1 MNLKAEQAEATR
13 TGLLAAARELFA
25 ERGYAAVGTEEI
37 VQSAR
42 VTRGAL
48 YHHFKGK
55 DDLFRAVVEIVEAEL
70 TQRIAVQ
77 AAEAASGGDPLEALR
92 AGANAFLDASLEPEV
107 QRIIMLDAPAVLGWE
122 AWHEIAERYGLGL
135 TMGVLQVAMDAGAI
149 APLPVGPLASILIGA
164 LDEAAMLVARAE
176 DVEATRREVG
186 ETIEAL
192 IAGLSAERPARARA
206 RRAR

>member
-1 MNLKAEQAEATR
+1 MAASRSLKAEQAEATR
-13 TGLLAAARELFA
+13 AALLAAARELFA

-37 VQSAR
+37 VRSAR

-77 AAEAASGGDPLEALR
+77 AAEAASGGDPLDALR

-122 AWHEIAERYGLGL
+122 AWHEIGERYGLGL
-135 TMGVLQVAMDAGAI
+135 TMGVLQAAIDAGAV
-149 APLPVGPLASILIGA
+149 APLPVRPLAYILIGA
-164 LDEAAMLVARAE
+164 LDEAAILVARAD

-186 ETIEAL
+186 EIIEAL
-192 IAGLSAERPARARA
+192 IAGLSR
-206 RRAR
+206 

>member
-13 TGLLAAARELFA
+13 AALLAAARELFA

-37 VQSAR
+37 VRSAR

-55 DDLFRAVVEIVEAEL
+55 DDLFRAVVEVVEAEL

-122 AWHEIAERYGLGL
+122 AWHEIGERYGLGL
-135 TMGVLQVAMDAGAI
+135 TMGVLQAAIDAGAI
-149 APLPVGPLASILIGA
+149 APLPVRPLAYILIGA
-164 LDEAAMLVARAE
+164 LDEAAILVARAE

-186 ETIEAL
+186 EIIEAL
-192 IAGLSAERPARARA
+192 ISGLRA
-206 RRAR
+206 

>member
-13 TGLLAAARELFA
+13 AALVSAARELFA

-37 VQSAR
+37 VRRAR

-70 TQRIAVQ
+70 TERIGAQ
-77 AAEAASGGDPLEALR
+77 AAAAAGGDALDVLR

-122 AWHEIAERYGLGL
+122 AWHEIGERYGLGL
-135 TMGVLQVAMDAGAI
+135 VMAVLGAAMEAGAI
-149 APLPVGPLASILIGA
+149 KPLPLRPLAHVIIGA
-164 LDEAAMLVARAE
+164 LDEAAMLVARA
-176 DVEATRREVG
+176 DDDGTTRREVG
-186 ETIEAL
+186 ETIEAIL
-192 IAGLSAERPARARA
+192 AGLRP
-206 RRAR
+206 